1 MDFKSKFVYESL
13 LHTHNDQILYVFNIG
28 KSFEQVLQPTLLIG
42 TLNGHSLETDKIEPS
57 SNPQYAT
64 DLIWETNKTA
74 LRK

>member
-1 MDFKSKFVYESL
+1 MISAQSY
-13 LHTHNDQILYVFNIG
+13 QILCIFNVG
-28 KSFEQVLQPTLLIG
+28 KGFDQVLQPTLLIA

>member
-1 MDFKSKFVYESL
+1 MIIAQPYK
-13 LHTHNDQILYVFNIG
+13 ILCIFNIG
-28 KSFEQVLQPTLLIG
+28 RGFEQVLQPTLLIG

-57 SNPQYAT
+57 SNPQYVT